1 MANKTANDFVATMS
15 GEHAAK
21 LARLREVTEY
31 VGAPTERIDNYLGVR
46 LLLQGIVRQ
55 TVTLSHDRDDSDEET
70 ANIAADVEPQTR
82 VIVKVLT
89 PDGKQHFLSFTS
101 VAITSW
107 VEQYLIPEFGEG
119 NFAEPVPVK
128 VLQASTRRGNRT
140 YNVQVVE

>member
-55 TVTLSHDRDDSDEET
+55 TVTLSHDREDATDEEFV
-70 ANIAADVEPQTR
+70 ADAEPQTR
-82 VIVKVLT
+82 VIAKVLT
-89 PDGKQHFLSFTS
+89 PDNKQHFVSFTS

-107 VEQYLIPEFGEG
+107 VEQYLIPDFGEG